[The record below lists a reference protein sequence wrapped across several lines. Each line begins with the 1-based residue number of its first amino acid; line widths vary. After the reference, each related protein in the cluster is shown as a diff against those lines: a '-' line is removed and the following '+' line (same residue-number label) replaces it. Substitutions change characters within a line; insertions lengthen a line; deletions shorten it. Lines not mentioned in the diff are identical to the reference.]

1 MRTTE
6 QDSRTA
12 ARRVPAPPR
21 RTGRPVGGGTS
32 APEAPSQRR
41 GQTEAPAPAS
51 ARRGQA
57 AAPAPAPAS
66 PRRGQA
72 TRPASAWA
80 PDAAPVGGSTKTLT
94 PDAPVRVAPAGAEA
108 PEVQATSRERSAR
121 SAFRRPPRAP
131 FVLLVVGLMCGG
143 LVTLL
148 LLNTVLAQDSFKL
161 TDLRS
166 STDQLHEQ
174 AATLEGELRIWDQ
187 PGAIEEAAKPL
198 GVEKDTTAPRFVKTG
213 PSVGAA
219 DAATPREEGMVK

>member
-1 MRTTE
+1 MTTE
-6 QDSRTA
+6 QESRTA
-12 ARRVPAPPR
+12 ARRVTAPPR
-21 RTGRPVGGGTS
+21 RPVRPVGGGAA
-32 APEAPSQRR
+32 APEAPASTRR
-41 GQTEAPAPAS
+41 GQTEAPAPAN
-51 ARRGQA
+51 
-57 AAPAPAPAS
+57 

-72 TRPASAWA
+72 TRPASAWV
-80 PDAAPVGGSTKTLT
+80 PDGAAPMDGTRTLT
-94 PDAPVRVAPAGAEA
+94 PDAPVRVTPAGREA
-108 PEVQATSRERSAR
+108 PEATTSRVRPAR

-161 TDLRS
+161 SDLRS

-174 AATLEGELRIWDQ
+174 AATLEGELRVWDQ

-198 GVEKDTTAPRFVKTG
+198 GVEKDTSAPRFVRTG

>member
-1 MRTTE
+1 M
-6 QDSRTA
+6 
-12 ARRVPAPPR
+12 
-21 RTGRPVGGGTS
+21 GGT
-32 APEAPSQRR
+32 R
-41 GQTEAPAPAS
+41 
-51 ARRGQA
+51 
-57 AAPAPAPAS
+57 
-66 PRRGQA
+66 
-72 TRPASAWA
+72 
-80 PDAAPVGGSTKTLT
+80 TLT
-94 PDAPVRVAPAGAEA
+94 PDAPVRVSPAGAEA
-108 PEVQATSRERSAR
+108 PEVQATSRVRSAR

-174 AATLEGELRIWDQ
+174 AATLEGELRVWDQ

-198 GVEKDTTAPRFVKTG
+198 GVEKDTTAPRFVKAG